1 MASSSAWMRS
11 IESAS
16 EGAARPPYLSNVKSG
31 RDLPSRTESFL
42 PSGSPSRGIVAHR
55 HAQPG
60 LGVGP
65 VVVGRRG
72 GNAQHLGRLLV
83 RQASEV
89 AELDQLRFPLVLRLE
104 LCQGLIERK

>member
-11 IESAS
+11 IGSAS
-16 EGAARPPYLSNVKSG
+16 EGATRPPYLRSAKSG
-31 RDLPSRTESFL
+31 RDLPNRTGSFL
-42 PSGSPSRGIVAHR
+42 SSGSPGRRIVAYR

-72 GNAQHLGRLLV
+72 GNAQRLGRLLV